1 MRNMIQSLQ
10 LLVEQTKNEIR
21 YEEEGLSREVLD
33 KQIQINQKRNELDLP
48 DREEYIHG
56 GFVQ

>member
-1 MRNMIQSLQ
+1 MIQSLQ